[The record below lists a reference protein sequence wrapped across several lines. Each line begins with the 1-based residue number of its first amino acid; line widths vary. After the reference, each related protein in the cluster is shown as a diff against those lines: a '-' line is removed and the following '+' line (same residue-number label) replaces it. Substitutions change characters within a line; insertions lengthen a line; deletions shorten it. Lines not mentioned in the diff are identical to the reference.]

1 MTTLLTH
8 FIIAVVISFV
18 GSLPFGMVNMAVA
31 HTAIRKGMT
40 PAMFMAVGVC
50 LVELVQAFVALK
62 FTWLF
67 NEHVEIERTFQI
79 IATIAFAIGGIYFL
93 FFAKSEPAAELAD
106 APKIR
111 RRNDFFKGAF
121 LSSVNLLAI
130 PFWISFAAI
139 LTANDLLERDNLHV
153 FVFAVGTAVGTFGL
167 LVCYSLL
174 GAKVFSKSEQIKRW
188 VNKFIGVLLIG
199 FGVWQI
205 IKMLN
210 G

>member
-1 MTTLLTH
+1 MTLLTH
-8 FIIAVVISFV
+8 FIIALVISFV

-31 HTAIRKGMT
+31 HTAIRKGMI
-40 PAMFMAVGVC
+40 PAMFMAIGVC
-50 LVELVQAFVALK
+50 LVELLQAYVALK

-67 NEHVEIERTFQI
+67 NENMEIERIFQI
-79 IATIAFAIGGIYFL
+79 IATVAFFASGVYFF
-93 FFAKSEPAAELAD
+93 FFAKVKTAIEAEE

-121 LSSVNLLAI
+121 LSSINLLAI

-139 LTANDLLERDNLHV
+139 LTANDLLIRDDLHV

-174 GAKVFSKSEQIKRW
+174 GTKVFSKSEQIKRW
-188 VNKFIGVLLIG
+188 VNKFMGLLLIG